1 MTNRAQF
8 FCGFLKIFEPVLMP
22 NLQQGSRYVR
32 HQSTFELGERGIV
45 ATSAT
50 VAAIGDKGNCS
61 QTIFLKILRHFLSF
75 FFNFWQ
81 LLILVDFTRLSN
93 RRKSKQWRGV
103 GGLRGQLSVSLFAHH
118 AKGKWGA
125 HSAVYGARRRATK
138 NDMKNYKKMKN
149 RERD

>member
-1 MTNRAQF
+1 MTNRVQF
-8 FCGFLKIFEPVLMP
+8 FAVSKKFRAWFYAKFTAGFKICSPPVYLRTRRARYCSHFCNSSRHRRQRKLFTDHIFE
-22 NLQQGSRYVR
+22 NSW
-32 HQSTFELGERGIV
+32 TF
-45 ATSAT
+45 
-50 VAAIGDKGNCS
+50 S
-61 QTIFLKILRHFLSF
+61 QF

-138 NDMKNYKKMKN
+138 NDMKNYKKNEKS
-149 RERD
+149 